1 MSLLLPSIRHIRLTH
16 TAKAPILRRLSM
28 RRRRYMQGRPCS
40 SISALAS
47 GQAVATT
54 IEDSMAVMVDDS
66 AAFIAGF
73 Q

>member
-1 MSLLLPSIRHIRLTH
+1 MSLLLPSIRHISLTH

-40 SISALAS
+40 LISALAS
-47 GQAVATT
+47 GQEVTT
-54 IEDSMAVMVDDS
+54 IEDSMAVMADDS